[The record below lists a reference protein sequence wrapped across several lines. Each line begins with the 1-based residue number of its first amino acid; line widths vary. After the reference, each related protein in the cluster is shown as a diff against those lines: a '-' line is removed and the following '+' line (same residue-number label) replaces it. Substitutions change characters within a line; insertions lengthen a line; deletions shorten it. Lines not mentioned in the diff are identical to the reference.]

1 MLKIVFRQLAETI
14 SEQWMSLKLLRSS
27 YNSQNMNIISEAAVY
42 KLIMRSNKPIALQ
55 KGVITLTNTPLIIS
69 TNNG

>member
-1 MLKIVFRQLAETI
+1 MLKIVSASWRKTI

-42 KLIMRSNKPIALQ
+42 KLIMRSNKPISLQ
-55 KGVITLTNTPLIIS
+55 KGVKNYSPPLIIS
-69 TNNG
+69 SNNG